1 MALLDDVGAY
11 LAAQVGS
18 LTLGTNLFL
27 GRMPDEPDTCVAL
40 YEYGGDSPLS
50 TMGSDAMPPVEQ
62 PRIQILTR
70 APGYSS
76 SRSLALSCWAAVEAI
91 LNETLSGTRYHRV
104 SANQSP
110 FPLER
115 DSHDR
120 VLFAQNFR
128 VQKAT

>member
-1 MALLDDVGAY
+1 MALLDDLGTY
-11 LAAQVGS
+11 LAAQVGT
-18 LTLGTNLFL
+18 LTLGTNLYL

-40 YEYGGDSPLS
+40 YEYGGDAPVNV
-50 TMGSDAMPPVEQ
+50 MGGDSMPPVEQ

-70 APGYSS
+70 ASGYSS
-76 SRSLALSCWAAVEAI
+76 ARTLALECWTAVEAV
-91 LNETLSGTRYHRV
+91 LNESLSGTLYHRV

-115 DSHDR
+115 DSRDR

-128 VQKAT
+128 VQKAL

>member
-1 MALLDDVGAY
+1 MALLDDLGTY

-27 GRMPDEPDTCVAL
+27 GRLPDDPDTCVAL
-40 YEYGGDSPLS
+40 YEYGGDAPLS
-50 TMGSDAMPPVEQ
+50 TMGSDAMPPIER
-62 PRIQILTR
+62 PRIQVLTR
-70 APGYSS
+70 ASGYSS
-76 SRSLALSCWAAVEAI
+76 ARTLSLQCFTAVEGV
-91 LNETLSGTRYHRV
+91 LNETLSSTLYYRI

-115 DSHDR
+115 DSRDR

-128 VQKAT
+128 VSKTT

>member
-1 MALLDDVGAY
+1 MPLLDDVGAY
-11 LAAQVGS
+11 LDSQLVT
-18 LTLGTNLFL
+18 LTIGTNLFL
-27 GRMPDEPDTCVAL
+27 GRMPDTPDTCVAI
-40 YEYGGDSPLS
+40 YEYGGDAPIS

-62 PRIQILTR
+62 PRIQILCR

-76 SRSLALSCWAAVEAI
+76 ARSLALSCWTVVEAV
-91 LNETLSGTRYHRV
+91 LNETLSGTRYHRIT
-104 SANQSP
+104 ANQSP

>member
-1 MALLDDVGAY
+1 MALLDEIGTY

-27 GRMPDEPDTCVAL
+27 GRMPDDPDTCVAL
-40 YEYGGDSPLS
+40 YEYGGDAPVN

-62 PRIQILTR
+62 PRIQILVR
-70 APGYSS
+70 ASGYSS
-76 SRSLALSCWAAVEAI
+76 ARTLSLECWTAVEAV
-91 LNETLSGTRYHRV
+91 LNEELSGTRYHRIA
-104 SANQSP
+104 ANQSP

-128 VQKAT
+128 VQKVL

>member
-1 MALLDDVGAY
+1 MALLDDLGTY
-11 LAAQVGS
+11 LATQVGT
-18 LTLGTNLFL
+18 LTLGTNLYL

-40 YEYGGDSPLS
+40 YEYGGDAPVNV
-50 TMGSDAMPPVEQ
+50 MGGDSMPPVEQ

-70 APGYSS
+70 ASGYSS
-76 SRSLALSCWAAVEAI
+76 ARTLALECWTAVEAV
-91 LNETLSGTRYHRV
+91 LNESLSGTLYHRV

-115 DSHDR
+115 DSRDR

-128 VQKAT
+128 VQKAL

>member
-1 MALLDDVGAY
+1 MALLDDLGTY
-11 LAAQVGS
+11 LAAQVGT
-18 LTLGTNLFL
+18 LTLGTNLYL

-40 YEYGGDSPLS
+40 YEYGGDAPVNV
-50 TMGSDAMPPVEQ
+50 MGGDSMPPVEQ

-70 APGYSS
+70 ASGYSS
-76 SRSLALSCWAAVEAI
+76 ARTLALECWTAVEAV
-91 LNETLSGTRYHRV
+91 LNESLSGTLYHRV

-128 VQKAT
+128 VQKAL

>member
-1 MALLDDVGAY
+1 MALLDDVGTY
-11 LAAQVGS
+11 LAGQVGS

-40 YEYGGDSPLS
+40 FEYGGDAPVN

-70 APGYSS
+70 ASGYSS
-76 SRSLALSCWAAVEAI
+76 ARTLAISCFAALEAV
-91 LNETLSGTRYHRV
+91 LNESLSGTRYHRV
-104 SANQSP
+104 AANQSP

-115 DSHDR
+115 DSRDR
-120 VLFAQNFR
+120 VVWAQNFR

>member
-1 MALLDDVGAY
+1 MALLDDLGTY
-11 LAAQVGS
+11 LASQVGT
-18 LTLGTNLFL
+18 LTLGTNLYL

-40 YEYGGDSPLS
+40 YEYGGDAPVNV
-50 TMGSDAMPPVEQ
+50 MGGDSMPPVEQ

-70 APGYSS
+70 ASGYSS
-76 SRSLALSCWAAVEAI
+76 ARTLALECWTAVEAV
-91 LNETLSGTRYHRV
+91 LNESLSGTLYHRV

-115 DSHDR
+115 DSRDR

-128 VQKAT
+128 VQKAL

>member
-1 MALLDDVGAY
+1 MALLDEVGAY
-11 LAAQVGS
+11 LETEIGS

-27 GRMPDEPDTCVAL
+27 GRMPDDPDTCVTV
-40 YEYGGDSPLS
+40 YEYGGDAPVN

-62 PRIQILTR
+62 PRIQILVR
-70 APGYSS
+70 ASGYSTA
-76 SRSLALSCWAAVEAI
+76 RTLALSCWTAVEAI
-91 LNETLSGTRYHRV
+91 LNENLSGTRYHRV

-115 DSHDR
+115 DSQDR

-128 VQKAT
+128 VQKEL

>member
-1 MALLDDVGAY
+1 MAVLDDVGTY
-11 LAAQVGS
+11 LSAQVGP

-27 GRMPDEPDTCVAL
+27 GRMPDTPDTCVAL
-40 YEYGGDSPLS
+40 YEYGGDAPLS
-50 TMGSDAMPPVEQ
+50 VMGSDAMPPVEQ

-76 SRSLALSCWAAVEAI
+76 SRTLALQCWTAVEAI
-91 LNETLSGTRYHRV
+91 LNETLSGTRYHRIA
-104 SANQSP
+104 ANQSP